1 LNHEDAL
8 PIPENLY
15 AFDLSGGQGLY
26 VFHWPALQISA
37 RVEGA
42 VPSRGGV
49 DADVYVTSHRA
60 SRSGHLRHARFN
72 LSSQSGKDTFI
83 RGLKRRESEI
93 DWDEIIE
100 QLCVSIIKDSQ
111 IGHPAVPITG
121 TTEVSELASWFVTPI
136 IEREQVSVIF
146 GPGGSGKS
154 FLALLL
160 AILVASGRSHAGF
173 TITEPA
179 PVLYL
184 DWEATEYDLEA
195 RASMIRKGLGLF
207 HPETNILYKKM
218 SRSLVDDIEEIKRL
232 VREQNTSLLIIDSVG
247 AASMGGQNEDKVIL
261 PMFNLLREIKGIQKL
276 FIDHTN
282 KQDGSLYGSIFK
294 QNEARH
300 LWEIKKDQRAG
311 EKQLTFAMLHRKFNN
326 SGKMPDI
333 AITID
338 FNTPGQV
345 VFSKPAIADTSL
357 EEFLPVADR
366 IVNMLRHGAA
376 TPVQIAEELEKT
388 EGHIRK
394 ELSNGVRSG
403 KFVQLQNGT
412 GKYGLKVQEPPE
424 YKEIEDL

>member
-1 LNHEDAL
+1 R
-8 PIPENLY
+8 P
-15 AFDLSGGQGLY
+15 
-26 VFHWPALQISA
+26 
-37 RVEGA
+37 
-42 VPSRGGV
+42 
-49 DADVYVTSHRA
+49 
-60 SRSGHLRHARFN
+60 GHLRHARFN

-111 IGHPAVPITG
+111 IGNPAVRITG
-121 TTEVSELASWFVTPI
+121 TTEVSELAQWFVHPI
-136 IEREQVSVIF
+136 IEAEQVSVIF

-154 FLALLL
+154 FIAQLIAV
-160 AILVASGRSHAGF
+160 LVDAGLSHAGF
-173 TITEPA
+173 TITEPS

-184 DWEATEYDLEA
+184 DWEATQKDLEA
-195 RASMIRKGLGLF
+195 RTSMIRKGLGF
-207 HPETNILYKKM
+207 QSEANILYKPM
-218 SRSLVDDIEEIKRL
+218 SRSLTDDIEEIKRL

-247 AASMGGQNEDKVIL
+247 GASMGGQNDDKVIL
-261 PMFNLLREIKGIQKL
+261 PMFNHLREIKGIQKL

-282 KQDGSLYGSIFK
+282 KQDGSLYGSVYK
-294 QNEARH
+294 TNEGRH

-311 EKQLTFAMLHRKFNN
+311 EKQLTFAMLHRKHNN
-326 SGKMPDI
+326 TGKLPDM
-333 AITID
+333 AFVID

-345 VFSKPAIADTSL
+345 VFNKTAIADTSL